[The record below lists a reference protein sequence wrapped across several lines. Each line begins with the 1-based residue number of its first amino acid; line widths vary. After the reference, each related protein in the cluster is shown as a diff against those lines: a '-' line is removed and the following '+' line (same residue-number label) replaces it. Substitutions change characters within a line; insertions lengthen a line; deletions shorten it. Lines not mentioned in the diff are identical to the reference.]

1 MYSGCKFSAEEERV
15 AIELQAQFG
24 NKWAK
29 IATYLPGRTD
39 NDVKNFWST
48 RRKRLERILK
58 TPSPNLQKK
67 NKGKD
72 LVFHELPL
80 LEVPVYGS
88 TLIEEESLS
97 YKNYKNQ
104 YQYSYPE
111 NSQEYKIL
119 EMPNLVRPNP
129 KILGANLAIHEAT
142 PIDMAGSLA
151 SSSEDPFSQLS
162 QSQVDLSLIPE
173 CREFTLEPCDPNFLG
188 MFRQSETSGT
198 ESGLKFTA
206 TMPTLELTSNA
217 QNGYQQEGNENPPSP
232 DIFFDDMFDCLEPL
246 PNSD

>member
-1 MYSGCKFSAEEERV
+1 M
-15 AIELQAQFG
+15 
-24 NKWAK
+24 
-29 IATYLPGRTD
+29 
-39 NDVKNFWST
+39 
-48 RRKRLERILK
+48 
-58 TPSPNLQKK
+58 
-67 NKGKD
+67 
-72 LVFHELPL
+72 
-80 LEVPVYGS
+80 PVCSS

-206 TMPTLELTSNA
+206 TMPPLELTGNA

-246 PNSD
+246 PSSD